1 VNARVEASQP
11 LPLRAVLPWPER
23 VYQGL
28 LTLALGSLGFFAL
41 YSPAGVSAS
50 MAALALLAIAAPRRA
65 WAQQPWREPVLAL
78 GLLLL
83 AYIALRTVAG
93 EGWGALRRVNKYQ
106 ELLLVPVLWALL
118 SVARRP
124 QAFAIGLL
132 AGAFLLAA
140 LYWTGMPRETKLGHW
155 LEVHRISA
163 GFGLAVCSFL
173 LFEHA
178 RLGRI
183 PKRAGYL
190 ASFILAATV
199 VAAINARTG
208 HVVLLVLVG
217 CAAFRAAPPRART
230 ITVLAVLLIAVVA
243 GAVSPTV
250 RGRVLETLHDREAG
264 SRGQAVKES
273 STQQRIEIWDTAVTV
288 ARENWLVGTG
298 WGGYLPAV
306 KEVSLRRHKDPA
318 TVPGALSEN
327 PHNEYLMQ
335 LGAGGL
341 PALLLFL
348 LWLAW
353 PIVRAARNAGKGK
366 PWSSAVGCIALAFAV
381 GCLFNSML
389 LDFIE
394 AHFYASLLA
403 WLLVR
408 RVED

>member
-1 VNARVEASQP
+1 MGASQP
-11 LPLRAVLPWPER
+11 LPLRAAVQWPER
-23 VYQGL
+23 LYQGL
-28 LTLALGSLGFFAL
+28 LTLALAVLGFFVL
-41 YSPAGVSAS
+41 YSPAGVSMA
-50 MAALALLAIAAPRRA
+50 MAALALLAFAAPMRLWR
-65 WAQQPWREPVLAL
+65 QQPWREPVLVL

-83 AYIALRTVAG
+83 AYILLRTLIG
-93 EGWGALRRVNKYQ
+93 EGAAALPVVNKYQ

-118 SVARRP
+118 RVARRP

-132 AGAFLLAA
+132 LGAFLLAA
-140 LYWTGMPRETKLGHW
+140 LYWTGMPKETKLGHW
-155 LEVHRISA
+155 LVLHRISA

-190 ASFILAATV
+190 ASFFLAATV
-199 VAAINARTG
+199 LAAVNARTG

-217 CAAFRAAPPRART
+217 CAGFRAAPPRARI
-230 ITVLAVLLIAVVA
+230 ITALAVLVSALVVA
-243 GAVSPTV
+243 AVSPTV
-250 RGRVLETLHDREAG
+250 RGRVLETLNDSEAG

-273 STQQRIEIWDTAVTV
+273 STQQRLEIWDNAVTV
-288 ARENWLVGTG
+288 AREHWLLGTG
-298 WGGYLPAV
+298 WGHYLPAV
-306 KEVSLRRHKDPA
+306 KEVSARRHPDPA
-318 TVPGALSEN
+318 AVPGALSEN

-335 LGAGGL
+335 LGGGGV

-353 PIVRAARNAGKGK
+353 PMARALRDAGTGK

-394 AHFYASLLA
+394 AHFYGSLLA